1 MASKSVSV
9 TNFPYWETSK
19 RRIRYLY
26 LVGDDSFQLTKPSTN
41 EEPAIPLFLGA
52 DLFLNTDVRTEN
64 HPRYHA
70 KFAKKGLA
78 TKLAFSSDF
87 RFQGLRVPCSSNSL
101 WFYCVHGVFRV
112 AFELYSKHEQLSVL
126 ESFQDLWKSRINDDQ
141 LHFIYNIGI
150 QLDEEPSN
158 TSDQEEPMRL
168 NNLSSDISVS
178 TEDQLNCQDAM
189 EDLEEVILDSTSGQA
204 GNSSSADHD
213 YCSLDEPVESKH
225 HGVLTE
231 RLYSIAN
238 KVNCTSTVDRN
249 QEVTMVK
256 LLDYVEYWIDGQ
268 LDEAKLSEAVMVL
281 LQTHRQ
287 GYSIYSS
294 PLLQTVASWLGRRF
308 HEANSTVSDQVE
320 GFKMR
325 NIEHIKDLPPA
336 EDLANELFP
345 EAMRDLLIH
354 WMGLSEEAATWKR
367 LSEYPIVLLILEF
380 ANHNL
385 ITGVAHVLYSSL
397 ICR

>member
-1 MASKSVSV
+1 M
-9 TNFPYWETSK
+9 
-19 RRIRYLY
+19 
-26 LVGDDSFQLTKPSTN
+26 
-41 EEPAIPLFLGA
+41 
-52 DLFLNTDVRTEN
+52 
-64 HPRYHA
+64 
-70 KFAKKGLA
+70 
-78 TKLAFSSDF
+78 
-87 RFQGLRVPCSSNSL
+87 
-101 WFYCVHGVFRV
+101 
-112 AFELYSKHEQLSVL
+112 
-126 ESFQDLWKSRINDDQ
+126 
-141 LHFIYNIGI
+141 YNIGI

-168 NNLSSDISVS
+168 NNLPSDISVS
-178 TEDQLNCQDAM
+178 TEDQLNCQDTM
-189 EDLEEVILDSTSGQA
+189 EDLEKVILDSTSGQA

>member
-1 MASKSVSV
+1 MTTKSVSV
-9 TNFPYWETSK
+9 TNLPYWESGK
-19 RRIRYLY
+19 RRIRFLY
-26 LVGDDSFQLTKPSTN
+26 LVGDNSFQVTKPSTN
-41 EEPAIPLFLGA
+41 EEPVIPLFLGA

-70 KFAKKGLA
+70 KFAKRGLA
-78 TKLAFSSDF
+78 TKLIFSSDF

-112 AFELYSKHEQLSVL
+112 AFELYSKQEQLSIL
-126 ESFQDLWKSRINDDQ
+126 ESFQDLWKSRIDDDQ
-141 LHFIYNIGI
+141 LNSVYNIGI
-150 QLDEEPSN
+150 QLDMKPPK
-158 TSDQEEPMRL
+158 TSDQEIAMGF

-178 TEDQLNCQDAM
+178 TADNLNSQDTV
-189 EDLEEVILDSTSGQA
+189 EDLEEVTLVSTSGQGA
-204 GNSSSADHD
+204 NSSSADHD
-213 YCSLDEPVESKH
+213 YCSPAEPVETKH
-225 HGVLTE
+225 FSVLTE
-231 RLYSIAN
+231 KLYSIGN
-238 KVNCTSTVDRN
+238 KVKCTSTVDKN
-249 QEVTMVK
+249 QEETILK
-256 LLDYVEYWIDGQ
+256 LLDYVEYWLDGQ
-268 LDEAKLSEAVMVL
+268 VDEEKLAEAVMVL
-281 LQTHRQ
+281 LQTHFH

-294 PLLQTVASWLGRRF
+294 PLLQAVASWLGRQF
-308 HEANSTVSDQVE
+308 HEANSSVSQQVE

-336 EDLANELFP
+336 EDLATELFP
-345 EAMRDLLIH
+345 EAMRNLLIH

>member
-1 MASKSVSV
+1 MTTKSVSV
-9 TNFPYWETSK
+9 TNLPYWESGK
-19 RRIRYLY
+19 RRIRFLY
-26 LVGDDSFQLTKPSTN
+26 LVGDNSFRVTKPRTN
-41 EEPAIPLFLGA
+41 EEPVIPLFLGA

-70 KFAKKGLA
+70 KFAKRGLA
-78 TKLAFSSDF
+78 TKLIFSSDF

-112 AFELYSKHEQLSVL
+112 AFELYSKQEQLSIL
-126 ESFQDLWKSRINDDQ
+126 ESFQDLWKSRISDDQ
-141 LHFIYNIGI
+141 LNSVYNIGI
-150 QLDEEPSN
+150 QLDMKPPK
-158 TSDQEEPMRL
+158 TSDQEIPMGFNHL
-168 NNLSSDISVS
+168 PSDISVS
-178 TEDQLNCQDAM
+178 TGDNLNSQDTV
-189 EDLEEVILDSTSGQA
+189 EDLEEVTLVSTSGQGA
-204 GNSSSADHD
+204 NSSSADHD
-213 YCSLDEPVESKH
+213 YCSPAEPVASKH
-225 HGVLTE
+225 FSVLTE
-231 RLYSIAN
+231 RLYSIGN
-238 KVNCTSTVDRN
+238 KVKCMSTVDKN
-249 QEVTMVK
+249 QEETISK
-256 LLDYVEYWIDGQ
+256 LLDYVEYWLDGQ
-268 LDEAKLSEAVMVL
+268 VDEEKLAEAVMVL
-281 LQTHRQ
+281 LQTHFH

-294 PLLQTVASWLGRRF
+294 PLLQAVASWLGRQF
-308 HEANSTVSDQVE
+308 HEANSSVSQQVE

-336 EDLANELFP
+336 EDLATELFP
-345 EAMRDLLIH
+345 EAMRNLLIH

>member
-1 MASKSVSV
+1 MTTKSISV
-9 TNFPYWETSK
+9 TNLPYWDSGK
-19 RRIRYLY
+19 RRIRFLY
-26 LVGDDSFQLTKPSTN
+26 LVGDTSFQLTKPSTN
-41 EEPAIPLFLGA
+41 EEPVIPLFLGA
-52 DLFLNTDVRTEN
+52 DLFVNTDVRTEN

-70 KFAKKGLA
+70 KFAKRGLA
-78 TKLAFSSDF
+78 TKLAFASDF
-87 RFQGLRVPCSSNSL
+87 RFEGLRVPCSHNSL

-112 AFELYSKHEQLSVL
+112 AFEFYSKQEQLSIL

-141 LHFIYNIGI
+141 LNPGYNIGL
-150 QLDEEPSN
+150 QLDTKPPKTSN
-158 TSDQEEPMRL
+158 QETPVGF
-168 NNLSSDISVS
+168 NHLSRNISVPAEHNVNS
-178 TEDQLNCQDAM
+178 QDTL
-189 EDLEEVILDSTSGQA
+189 EDLEEVTLESTSGQ
-204 GNSSSADHD
+204 GDNSSSADHD
-213 YCSLDEPVESKH
+213 YCSQIKPVESEH
-225 HGVLTE
+225 FSVFTE
-231 RLYSIAN
+231 RLHSIGN
-238 KVNCTSTVDRN
+238 KVKCISGVDKNRE
-249 QEVTMVK
+249 QTILK

-268 LDEAKLSEAVMVL
+268 VDEEKLTEAVMVL
-281 LQTHRQ
+281 LQTHFH

-294 PLLQTVASWLGRRF
+294 PLLQAVAGWLGHQF
-308 HEANSTVSDQVE
+308 HEANSSVSHQVE

-336 EDLANELFP
+336 EDLVTELFP
-345 EAMRDLLIH
+345 EAMRNLLIH